1 MPQSQDGE
9 TFRPDVT
16 ILPGPQAAP
25 VRRERFAIRL
35 SPQDLERRAWKRR
48 VDTIHV
54 NTDVVIKTV
63 ARFDEML
70 KDLGDDVEVSAS
82 SSRPLPGPGSRICS
96 PGCSSARRS
105 CRSATSSAPCGRW
118 STSRRRAPAR

>member
-9 TFRPDVT
+9 IFRPDVT

-70 KDLGDDVEVSAS
+70 KDLGDDVAGHGLVLA
-82 SSRPLPGPGSRICS
+82 
-96 PGCSSARRS
+96 
-105 CRSATSSAPCGRW
+105 
-118 STSRRRAPAR
+118 APAAGAAGRDRPSAAAAAALSG